1 MYKRQGIYIIGD
13 ASFYV
18 GYDSVDVWAERQLF
32 MMSANDTP
40 EYVAAA
46 APDKYSENGQVW
58 GNPMSVSYTHL
69 DVYKRQHLL

>member
-1 MYKRQGIYIIGD
+1 MHHFNSICTCLLYTSGD
-13 ASFYV
+13 ISFYV

-46 APDKYSENGQVW
+46 GP
-58 GNPMSVSYTHL
+58 
-69 DVYKRQHLL
+69 DVYKRQAQAGTWYSFNNIR